1 NQTGSKNH
9 FRIAIAGSG
18 FGGLGMAIR
27 LKQTGQ
33 NDFVLFERAADVG
46 GVWRDNSYPGC
57 ACDVQSHLYSFSF
70 AQNPS
75 WTRAYS
81 PQGEI
86 HAYLK
91 DCAHKFELLPHCRF
105 NHEVTDAAWDDS
117 AQLWRIQTSQGAF
130 TADVFIAG
138 VGALSDPSIP
148 KLPGLEKFKGK
159 VMHSARW
166 DHSHELS
173 GRKVAVI
180 GTGASAIQFV
190 PAIQPK
196 VGKLS
201 LFQRTAPWVLP
212 RRDRAITEGQRSL
225 FAKSRLALRMK
236 RALIY
241 LPRELMVLGFRN
253 PSVIKLAHK
262 LAVKHLERQIKD
274 PVLRAKVTPN
284 YTLGC
289 KRVLI
294 SDDYLRSLDKPNVDV
309 VTDAIREVR
318 EGSIVTSDGAEH
330 EVETIIFGTGFHVTD
345 MPLAKYVRGR
355 DGRTLQEVWKGSPKA
370 HLGITVAGCPNF
382 FILQGPNTGLGHS
395 SVITMLEAQFEHIL
409 AALRFLDGTN
419 YAAVEPTAYAQERFV
434 AEVDRKMAGT
444 VWTAGGCA
452 SWYLDETGRNSTLWP
467 TFVGS
472 YRRRV
477 ASFDPN
483 EYLSI
488 ARKSFRPSEPAAPHA
503 ASKKSKSRRAT
514 LFPQRISPRV

>member
-1 NQTGSKNH
+1 MNQTGSKNH

-70 AQNPS
+70 AQNPG

-91 DCAHKFELLPHCRF
+91 DCANKFELLPHCRF

-117 AQLWRIQTSQGAF
+117 AQLWRLQTSQGAF

-241 LPRELMVLGFRN
+241 L
-253 PSVIKLAHK
+253 
-262 LAVKHLERQIKD
+262 
-274 PVLRAKVTPN
+274 
-284 YTLGC
+284 
-289 KRVLI
+289 
-294 SDDYLRSLDKPNVDV
+294 
-309 VTDAIREVR
+309 
-318 EGSIVTSDGAEH
+318 
-330 EVETIIFGTGFHVTD
+330 
-345 MPLAKYVRGR
+345 
-355 DGRTLQEVWKGSPKA
+355 
-370 HLGITVAGCPNF
+370 
-382 FILQGPNTGLGHS
+382 
-395 SVITMLEAQFEHIL
+395 
-409 AALRFLDGTN
+409 
-419 YAAVEPTAYAQERFV
+419 
-434 AEVDRKMAGT
+434 
-444 VWTAGGCA
+444 
-452 SWYLDETGRNSTLWP
+452 
-467 TFVGS
+467 
-472 YRRRV
+472 
-477 ASFDPN
+477 
-483 EYLSI
+483 
-488 ARKSFRPSEPAAPHA
+488 
-503 ASKKSKSRRAT
+503 
-514 LFPQRISPRV
+514 